1 MGTQTR
7 DTDLGI
13 STLGTA
19 SDLAGLV
26 DGTDS
31 IHSGILNAINQQTAG
46 SFVAHGLN
54 VIQSGGNFSVSSGGW
69 FDKGEYKTGTP
80 TQVTDDLNSS
90 GSKDHYAF
98 LVIPKDTSTLDL
110 RTANHATNSNT
121 ANSSGVV
128 KIATLKAGDIP
139 VCLIKVAAGASAGA
153 RPIQF
158 YGIKKL
164 DSEFTA
170 VNNETKTL
178 RITKAGKVLVGT
190 DTGEISFPSVG
201 STNSTLY
208 STNDKGISNGN
219 VLVANA
225 NVADNDFLKVD
236 GTEIE
241 GRTAAEVKSDL
252 ALVKGDVGLGNV
264 DNTTDAAKQAATLSA
279 ATATDVG
286 LGNVTNESK
295 ATMFTS
301 PTFTGTIAI
310 PNIANLETAVAANTA
325 KTVRTDSEINALAQ
339 AKVDAVIDS
348 APGALNTL
356 NELAAAL
363 GDDASYATTITN
375 QMATKTKTFKQDDV
389 PTSTAVGDL
398 WIDTNDNNKL
408 YHAHIVGADE
418 ITAGEWV
425 EVTVGKAAL
434 GLVKGDV
441 GLGSVLNQAQ
451 IKTFKQDAIPTSIA
465 IGDQWYDTNDSNK
478 LYVAESAGAT
488 SITSSGGGGWVLI
501 SLTKTTVGLSDLDSL
516 EAGTGTK
523 LAGIAAGATVGATTS
538 QANEITANTAKV
550 GITTSQANAI
560 TANTAKVS
568 YEFDSASDLGTA
580 GDIDNDVIPIYDDGA
595 SAYKKV
601 KMKDFLTKI
610 TANQLVSG
618 GSGTGT
624 VFTTLPSSGATVG
637 GTLGSGGNILLEDG
651 STKLT
656 DNTAL
661 NANTNWSDVAGTTN
675 APANNATVGAVAG
688 TNLKAADGSTTLG
701 DADIKNASLASSHVV
716 GSGKLWA
723 ATLPEDGATKGKTFR
738 QDGIPTSTNAG
749 DLWVDTND
757 SNKIY
762 QAAAAGADEITSGE
776 WELLGYAAAE
786 ANATASS
793 GTVDTTGTV
802 NANEY
807 ARFNDANTLE
817 ARTAAEVRSDLGIAD
832 NEIIDW
838 TASSAGTI
846 HSSNYTN
853 TTYSEATGSA
863 AGLMSIAHHDK
874 LDAIEASA
882 DVTDSTNVTAA
893 GALMDSEVTNLAFVK
908 GLASGISNG
917 NVLVANANVA
927 DNDFLKVDG
936 TSIEGRTAAEVL
948 SDLGITS
955 NEIIDWTASSA
966 GTIHSSNYT
975 DTTYSSFSG
984 STSTAGLV
992 PVRDSGATTTKY
1004 LREDG
1009 DWVVPP
1015 DTTTNTQNTYASS
1028 WVDSSDDV
1036 LLRLTAG
1043 GAGSGTQDIKLVAGS
1058 NVSLTPSGTD
1068 MTIASTD
1075 TTYSVMASGN
1085 SYAAGLVPTGAS
1097 SHGGLYLR
1105 KDGTWADPDTDTND
1119 YVNSLAFNTGDG
1131 VLTVGRTG
1139 SLADL
1144 TVDLDGRYVT
1154 TGSSGEAN
1162 QTITTGSGID
1172 GADSGSTGNIT
1183 LALGIQEL
1191 SDVQIASGDKLLV
1204 LDSDGSTHQL
1214 ESIDDIATLFAG
1226 SNLTATSGVLAV
1238 DDAFLKNDANDT
1250 TTGTITAGGF
1260 TTTGSITLAGHAVDD
1275 IDIGG
1280 EFVDSDNH
1288 LMTSAAIQ
1296 DKILGYSYITASSSD
1311 TLTNKTIAASQVT
1324 EISNLTAAEG
1334 EQLENIGTTTISA
1347 TQWGYLGAATGAI
1360 TNTDTVDM
1368 GDGFTVTATTSG
1380 TNSTITEGD
1389 TLTIAAGTGITT
1401 TATSDGTITI
1411 ASTVSNTDS
1420 DVSVANLKTR
1430 LAGGFGS
1437 NAVTIGDSDDVV
1449 TIGNDLTVTG
1459 DLIVSGDTV
1468 TVNTATLSVEDP
1480 LVYLANGQTGTP
1492 SVDIGLIG
1500 ERGSSTNVGI
1510 IWDESADTWA
1520 AINTSDTGT
1529 TAGNVTIASYANMK
1543 AATFTGAL
1551 TGDVTGDVT
1560 GDLTGNADTVTN
1572 GVYTTGNQ
1580 TIGGT
1585 KTFSSTITGSISGN
1599 AATVTT
1605 NANLTG
1611 DITSSGNATSI
1622 ASGVIVNDD
1631 VNASAA
1637 IAYSKLNLTGA
1648 VLNADLAGSIANA
1661 KLANSA
1667 ITIAGSSTSLG
1678 GSITA
1683 DTIAGQISSGT
1694 ITNAQLAGS
1703 IAGSKLATGAVDTTQ
1718 LADDAVDSDKIGAGE
1733 VGNAALAASGLSASK
1748 MTTGTLPDA
1757 RYDSGISEI
1766 DGKGAEQEFSVQINK
1781 AMSEADVWIAL
1792 SGSTDEGK
1800 FTSKLGEILTIEN
1813 EEVRIISL
1821 ASTESSAP
1829 TNDAGD
1835 TINHGLKAT
1844 RGARGTTAAT
1854 HTVNTAIKPDKNR
1867 TIQITKT
1874 DASSS
1879 TEKGFIP
1886 EFSGA
1891 DANVASV
1898 TGLVPQAAIG
1908 DQAKYLRGDGTWQTL
1923 SGAGSTGTVTQIVAS
1938 TGLSGGT
1945 ITTTGTI
1952 AINAAQTGITSL
1964 LATDIKIG
1972 EDDQTKI
1979 DFETADE
1986 IHFYAANAEQVYVAD
2001 GIFGPQTDSDVDLGS
2016 TSVRWKDAF
2025 VDSITVTGEVDGASL
2040 DISGDADIDGTL
2052 EADAITIGGTAIGSI
2067 YSPVAGHSSIATVGT
2082 ITTGTWQGTAIA
2094 SSYIAAD
2101 AITGAKIADDA
2112 IDSEHYTD
2120 GSIDTAHIADNQ
2132 VTLAKMAGLTRGSI
2146 IIGNASGDPAALAI
2160 GSNDYVLTSDGT
2172 DIAWEAASGGIAS
2185 LAADTTP
2192 QLGGDLDVNGNK
2204 ITSASNA
2211 DITIEPNG
2219 TGDILLYSDKM
2230 VVGDSSANWEIAH
2243 RTTTNSL
2250 LRFQSGGNVQLI
2262 ADDAIYINSGEGG
2275 SNALIRLKADK
2286 TQVGN
2291 NNVDHVI
2298 TTTGTGDLTLSTN
2311 DGTNAGTIVLADGA
2325 NNDITLTPNGT
2336 GDIVLD
2342 GLKWPQADGTAN
2354 YVLKTD
2360 GSAQL
2365 SWTEMSSGASA
2376 ITGLSDALKEDNSI
2390 YLGSDPSG
2398 TTDSATH
2405 NTAVGDTALDSITT
2419 ADYNVAIGSKALTA
2433 ATTGAQN
2440 VAIGYS
2446 SMDSV
2451 TQSTG
2456 NVGVGYLTLQAMTD
2470 GTGRNNAIGYQAG
2483 WGITSGSYN
2492 QLMGYNA
2499 GVNLTTGSRN
2509 IGIGNGAID
2518 GFDTESDNIGIGYD
2532 ALGGAIDGG
2541 EKNIAIGN
2549 YSGDA
2554 LTTADENVFLGY
2566 KAGTTT
2572 TTGYHNVA
2580 IGAYALENADT
2591 GNNNVAIGYEAM
2603 ECAAN
2608 TNADDNVAIGKSAL
2622 KAAADGTSGNVAIGV
2637 NALTVGTGD
2646 DNTAVG
2652 YNAANSITTGQRNV
2666 MLGTEAGHAL
2676 VDDNN
2681 NTIIGYQAGDNLTAG
2696 NGNVI
2701 IGCYTDA
2708 ASTTASGQLA
2718 IGTAE
2723 GINNPFYWIKGTND
2737 GTITMNHRADV
2748 VAVSSNTTL
2757 TNAQTGSYVYWTAGT
2772 LTLPANSEVGTQFT
2786 IFNNTGGS
2794 ATVGFSSGEAIVS
2807 GWASNAAVADHDA
2820 TAYVCVATDS
2830 WVQVGA

>member
-98 LVIPKDTSTLDL
+98 LVIPKDTSALDL

-441 GLGSVLNQAQ
+441 GLGNVLNQAQ

-568 YEFDSASDLGTA
+568 YEFDSATDLGTA

-624 VFTTLPSSGATVG
+624 VFTTLPASGATVG

-716 GSGKLWA
+716 GGGKLWA

-762 QAAAAGADEITSGE
+762 QAVAAGADEITSGE

-1085 SYAAGLVPTGAS
+1085 SYAAGLVPAGAS
-1097 SHGGLYLR
+1097 SHGSLFLR

-1347 TQWGYLGAATGAI
+1347 AQWGYLGAATGAI

-1430 LAGGFGS
+1430 LAS
-1437 NAVTIGDSDDVV
+1437 
-1449 TIGNDLTVTG
+1449 LT
-1459 DLIVSGDTV
+1459 
-1468 TVNTATLSVEDP
+1468 
-1480 LVYLANGQTGTP
+1480 
-1492 SVDIGLIG
+1492 
-1500 ERGSSTNVGI
+1500 
-1510 IWDESADTWA
+1510 SADTVYIGDA
-1520 AINTSDTGT
+1520 DDDTTVVVRGTLQVDGT
-1529 TAGNVTIASYANMK
+1529 TTTVNSTTVNLDDHNIVLDSGNSTSAVVDGAGFTLEGGSGDDVTLQWLASGTKMELKKGSAYANLK
-1543 AATFTGAL
+1543 AGTIEGAL
-1551 TGDVTGDVT
+1551 TGDVTGDLT
-1560 GDLTGNADTVTN
+1560 GDVTGNADTVTN

-1757 RYDSGISEI
+1757 RYDSGIAEI

-1835 TINHGLKAT
+1835 TINHGLKVT

-1923 SGAGSTGTVTQIVAS
+1923 SGAGSTGTVTSIVAG

-1972 EDDQTKI
+1972 EDNETKI
-1979 DFETADE
+1979 DFEDADT
-1986 IHFYAANAEQVYVAD
+1986 INFYAGNEKQLILTDGALTPGTNAIVDLGTDALEFKDGYFDGTLEADAITIGGTNIVTGSLITTLGTITSGTWNGGVIASAYLDADTAHLAGSQTFTGAKTFTSSIQLNDAGLDINEQYGRINFKKDATNDTVNNDTIYYYNGSDAIVAGIKFFHNDPGFRFQVGDDDQLYIRD
-2001 GIFGPQTDSDVDLGS
+2001 GSIYPPTDSDVDLGT
-2016 TSVRWKDAF
+2016 TSLRFKDTF
-2025 VDSITVTGEVDGASL
+2025 VDSITVTGEIDGASL

-2052 EADAITIGGTAIGSI
+2052 EADAITIDGTAIGSI

-2172 DIAWEAASGGIAS
+2172 DIAWEAAS
-2185 LAADTTP
+2185 
-2192 QLGGDLDVNGNK
+2192 
-2204 ITSASNA
+2204 
-2211 DITIEPNG
+2211 
-2219 TGDILLYSDKM
+2219 
-2230 VVGDSSANWEIAH
+2230 
-2243 RTTTNSL
+2243 
-2250 LRFQSGGNVQLI
+2250 SGG
-2262 ADDAIYINSGEGG
+2262 AS
-2275 SNALIRLKADK
+2275 
-2286 TQVGN
+2286 
-2291 NNVDHVI
+2291 
-2298 TTTGTGDLTLSTN
+2298 
-2311 DGTNAGTIVLADGA
+2311 
-2325 NNDITLTPNGT
+2325 DI
-2336 GDIVLD
+2336 D
-2342 GLKWPQADGTAN
+2342 
-2354 YVLKTD
+2354 
-2360 GSAQL
+2360 
-2365 SWTEMSSGASA
+2365 
-2376 ITGLSDALKEDNSI
+2376 GLSDAKKA
-2390 YLGSDPSG
+2390 G
-2398 TTDSATH
+2398 TDFTDSLIIGHQTTGTLSSASD
-2405 NTAVGDTALDSITT
+2405 NTAVGIGAMDAITSGWSNTIVGKDAGTSLTTAHNATLIGKDAGKNITT
-2419 ADYNVAIGSKALTA
+2419 SAYTTMIGVGGGSSNTVTGNYNTSVGYNALRKLSSGHYNLAIGHNALTEV
-2433 ATTGAQN
+2433 N
-2440 VAIGYS
+2440 S
-2446 SMDSV
+2446 SNYNL
-2451 TQSTG
+2451 G
-2456 NVGVGYLTLQAMTD
+2456 
-2470 GTGRNNAIGYQAG
+2470 IGYQAG
-2483 WGITSGSYN
+2483 MEI
-2492 QLMGYNA
+2492 
-2499 GVNLTTGSRN
+2499 TTGTRN
-2509 IGIGNGAID
+2509 LAIGHNALD
-2518 GFDTESDNIGIGYD
+2518 NADTESDNIAIGYD
-2532 ALGGAIDGG
+2532 ALGAAVDGG